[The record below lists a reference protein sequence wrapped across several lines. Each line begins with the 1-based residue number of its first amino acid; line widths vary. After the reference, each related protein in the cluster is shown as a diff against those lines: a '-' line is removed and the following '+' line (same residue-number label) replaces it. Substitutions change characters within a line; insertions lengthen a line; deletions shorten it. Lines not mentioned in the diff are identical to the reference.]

1 MPLLTLA
8 HAHLAY
14 GDAALLDDAS
24 FVLQPGERVG
34 LIGRNGSGKSSLLKL
49 LAGLEAPDAGELQRA
64 QGLRCAYVP
73 QEGGLDAAAT
83 VFDAVADGLADAR
96 ALRLRYEQHASGDDL
111 AALHAQLDTLDAWHW
126 EQRVATTLSQLQLDG
141 TRRVGELSGGS
152 AKRVALA
159 RALVAAP
166 EVLLL
171 DEPTNHLDLDA
182 IAWLE
187 GWLQG
192 FGGAVVVVS
201 HDRAFLDAV
210 ATTIVE
216 LDRGRLRTYPGNFAA
231 FERRRD
237 EELAAEAAAAARAD
251 KLLAQ
256 EEAWVRQGVEARR
269 TRSVARV
276 QRLQGLRA
284 QRAQRREALGQAR
297 LAIDAGMRSGR
308 IVAELE
314 DAGFAWASGAPPVVQ
329 GFSAT
334 FLRGDKVGLIGPNG
348 AGKTTLLRLILG
360 ELEPTA
366 GRVRRGTNLQ
376 VAYFDQQRSRLDPD
390 ATLAES
396 VSPGS
401 DWVEI
406 GGRRRH
412 VIAYLG
418 DFLFP
423 PQRAR
428 APVRTLSGGERN
440 RLLLARLFA
449 LPANLLVLDEPTNDV
464 DIDTL
469 ELLEELLQA
478 YAGTVFL
485 VSHDRRFLDRVVTST
500 VAWEGDDA
508 PGRWREYEGGWED
521 WQRQR
526 ARARPAAAAA
536 APSASAA
543 AAADA
548 APTAAAA
555 AAAAASAPPRKLS
568 FKEQRELDELP
579 ERIDALEA
587 EQRTIG
593 ERLAGQELYTREPQA
608 VAALRA
614 RYAQIDDELAAA
626 MQRWEV
632 LASR

>member
-269 TRSVARV
+269 
-276 QRLQGLRA
+276 
-284 QRAQRREALGQAR
+284 
-297 LAIDAGMRSGR
+297 
-308 IVAELE
+308 
-314 DAGFAWASGAPPVVQ
+314 
-329 GFSAT
+329 
-334 FLRGDKVGLIGPNG
+334 
-348 AGKTTLLRLILG
+348 
-360 ELEPTA
+360 
-366 GRVRRGTNLQ
+366 
-376 VAYFDQQRSRLDPD
+376 
-390 ATLAES
+390 
-396 VSPGS
+396 
-401 DWVEI
+401 
-406 GGRRRH
+406 
-412 VIAYLG
+412 
-418 DFLFP
+418 
-423 PQRAR
+423 
-428 APVRTLSGGERN
+428 
-440 RLLLARLFA
+440 
-449 LPANLLVLDEPTNDV
+449 
-464 DIDTL
+464 
-469 ELLEELLQA
+469 
-478 YAGTVFL
+478 
-485 VSHDRRFLDRVVTST
+485 
-500 VAWEGDDA
+500 
-508 PGRWREYEGGWED
+508 
-521 WQRQR
+521 
-526 ARARPAAAAA
+526 
-536 APSASAA
+536 
-543 AAADA
+543 
-548 APTAAAA
+548 
-555 AAAAASAPPRKLS
+555 
-568 FKEQRELDELP
+568 
-579 ERIDALEA
+579 
-587 EQRTIG
+587 
-593 ERLAGQELYTREPQA
+593 
-608 VAALRA
+608 
-614 RYAQIDDELAAA
+614 
-626 MQRWEV
+626 
-632 LASR
+632 